1 MQENGDNDD
10 DEPWHL
16 SWIRK
21 EMQMSNNPVFN
32 DLKFFIQGQFLRK
45 QFI

>member
-21 EMQMSNNPVFN
+21 EMQMSRG
-32 DLKFFIQGQFLRK
+32 DWTITR
-45 QFI
+45 